1 MASATRMLVQDGEE
15 GQHADRGLG
24 QTDVRPAGDQVIVQ
38 ADHEP
43 ADRPSGDAI
52 PSLHEIPSPKP
63 TEITLAQSEPSNSL
77 RNAPPRGHILGFS
90 DTFLCSQSE
99 LAKQGAKNEGR

>member
-1 MASATRMLVQDGEE
+1 M
-15 GQHADRGLG
+15 
-24 QTDVRPAGDQVIVQ
+24 Q

-63 TEITLAQSEPSNSL
+63 TEITLAHRALKFPAKRASL
-77 RNAPPRGHILGFS
+77 EHILGFS